1 MIPITMT
8 ILSQHNNI
16 AACHTVRCL
25 LWVSLSARQ
34 CSSVRSTLFFSDINI
49 LQRSVATYSRLGSI
63 FGDHFIANLLISE
76 SVTVKEL

>member
-16 AACHTVRCL
+16 AACTLYV
-25 LWVSLSARQ
+25 VSCGLAFQQDSAPAYGARY
-34 CSSVRSTLFFSDINI
+34 FFRTNI